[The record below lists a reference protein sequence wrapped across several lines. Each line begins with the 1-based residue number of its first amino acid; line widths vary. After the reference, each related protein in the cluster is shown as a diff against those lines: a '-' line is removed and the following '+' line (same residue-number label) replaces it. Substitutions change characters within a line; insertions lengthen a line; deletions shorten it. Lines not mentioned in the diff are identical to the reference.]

1 MLRKRVGIT
10 LHETY
15 GEVSKDVRQWKVTD
29 IKLFQEDLMQ
39 KVNGR
44 ISEKWF
50 YTHFK
55 TDAPSLP
62 RIDILDLL
70 SAYAG
75 YDSWSD
81 FKAKQIPSKEKNKRP
96 VYLLVSGALLL
107 VLILVAIINF
117 IPKRSHEYHFCMI
130 DAYSRQPVEDE
141 DIRIMLLQE
150 NQSPYQMTTEKGCLV
165 VLTQNE
171 RVQFVI
177 QSPYYKTDTI
187 TRVFNTRSG
196 NEHIALQTDDYALMI
211 QMFANGQVEN
221 WEKHRKQL
229 EGMIAPEA
237 RIYQMHPEGPGMEI
251 YNKQEFIDK
260 LTIPLQSLGRVKL
273 VEIRH
278 ENDQIKVLRFIQEDV
293 E

>member
-1 MLRKRVGIT
+1 
-10 LHETY
+10 
-15 GEVSKDVRQWKVTD
+15 
-29 IKLFQEDLMQ
+29 
-39 KVNGR
+39 
-44 ISEKWF
+44 
-50 YTHFK
+50 
-55 TDAPSLP
+55 
-62 RIDILDLL
+62 
-70 SAYAG
+70 
-75 YDSWSD
+75 
-81 FKAKQIPSKEKNKRP
+81 
-96 VYLLVSGALLL
+96 
-107 VLILVAIINF
+107 
-117 IPKRSHEYHFCMI
+117 MI

-141 DIRIMLLQE
+141 DIRIILLQE

-171 RVQFVI
+171 LVQFVI

-221 WEKHRKQL
+221 WGKHRQQL
-229 EGMIAPEA
+229 NDMIASDA
-237 RIYQMHPEGPGMEI
+237 RIYQMHQRGMGMEI